1 MSRSPSQED
10 ALARLATTWLG
21 GPVGRSA
28 RVGVSRLTP
37 LAVLILVT
45 TATFAVGLVQKAPCH
60 DVAWPQDR
68 QTVYD
73 HLCYSD
79 IPYLYR
85 ERGFA
90 DGNVA
95 YLDQGDYP
103 ALEYPVLTGVVMQV
117 TATVTRTFGGEGPVA
132 DGVLFFDLTVV
143 VLFLL
148 ALVTVALVSRLHPH
162 RPYDAM
168 PVAAAPVLALAGTI
182 NWDLLAVA
190 LSTAA
195 LLAWSR
201 DRFVAAGLLLGLGVA
216 AKFYPLLLL
225 GPLLLVALR
234 TGRIRAWCTTAGAA
248 AGGWLLVNLPVLLLA
263 PGSWQTFWTFNQER
277 SADFGSIWYVLGL
290 AGYPVGEVNAWSA
303 GLFALACVGIAVLAL
318 RAPYPPRLAQ
328 LAFLTVAAFLLVNK
342 VYSPQYVLW
351 LLPLVALARPRWR
364 DWTLWQG
371 AEVVYWL
378 AIWLHLGQHLFPP
391 VADAPDRMYWFAVLI
406 RMAATAYLCAVVVRD
421 IVVPAEDVVRAGDAV
436 DDPVGGPLG
445 GRSSAR
451 RQRPPG
457 PVRPSI
463 REGAVT

>member
-10 ALARLATTWLG
+10 ALARLVTAWLG

-45 TATFAVGLVQKAPCH
+45 TATFAVGLAQKAPCH
-60 DVAWPQDR
+60 EVGWPQDR
-68 QTVYD
+68 QTTYD

-79 IPYLYR
+79 VPYLYR

-95 YLDQGDYP
+95 YVDQGNYP
-103 ALEYPVLTGVVMQV
+103 ALEYPVLTGLVMQV
-117 TATVTRTFGGEGPVA
+117 TATVARAFGGDGPVA
-132 DGVLFFDLTVV
+132 DSVLFFDLTVV
-143 VLFLL
+143 VLFLF
-148 ALVTVALVSRLHPH
+148 ALVTVALLSRVHPW

-168 PVAAAPVLALAGTI
+168 LVAAAPVLALAGTI

-190 LSTAA
+190 LTTAA

-201 DRFVAAGLLLGLGVA
+201 RRPVWTGVLLGLGVA
-216 AKFYPLLLL
+216 AKFYPLLLF
-225 GPLLLVALR
+225 GPLLLVSFRSRRL
-234 TGRIRAWCTTAGAA
+234 RAWCIAVATAA
-248 AGGWLLVNLPVLLLA
+248 AAWLAVNLPVLLLA
-263 PGSWQTFWTFNQER
+263 PGSWSTFWTFNRDR

-290 AGYPVGEVNAWSA
+290 AGHPVERVNVWSV
-303 GLFALACVGIAVLAL
+303 GLFALACAGIAALAL
-318 RAPYPPRLAQ
+318 RAPQPPRLGQ

-364 DWTLWQG
+364 DWAVWQG
-371 AEVVYWL
+371 AEVLYWL
-378 AIWLHLGQHLFPP
+378 SIWLHLGQHLFPP
-391 VADAPDRMYWFAVLI
+391 VADAPDRMYWLAVVV

-421 IVVPAEDVVRAGDAV
+421 IVVPAEDVVRRGDAV
-436 DDPVGGPLG
+436 DDPVNGPLG
-445 GRSSAR
+445 GRPSADR
-451 RQRPPG
+451 TRPPG
-457 PVRPSI
+457 PVRSSI